1 MDFILDITIDR
12 CVSPGF
18 SGDFEIDFA
27 QSFFVGSFFWA
38 IRIFHIRCNGIEK
51 PKGEPMARPR
61 GNKKQEILQAATGL
75 FAAQG
80 FDGTTTLQISK
91 EAGITEPVIYYHFK
105 GKDDLFARIIIT
117 AFAKFF
123 SQMDALPSKTETEFE
138 KIENLIILLLDIV
151 KKMPDEIYLAVS
163 TCPSRLK
170 DPEGICRK
178 SVQEMRR
185 RLEAYL
191 AGCLE
196 KGIRQGEFHSVPVDA
211 TVNLLSALLNG
222 LIRRRGLKLKE
233 VKKVKETAVEFCR
246 RSLVKN
252 ALGHR

>member
-1 MDFILDITIDR
+1 ME
-12 CVSPGF
+12 SKN
-18 SGDFEIDFA
+18 
-27 QSFFVGSFFWA
+27 QKGS
-38 IRIFHIRCNGIEK
+38 
-51 PKGEPMARPR
+51 PMARPR
-61 GNKKQEILQAATGL
+61 VNKKQDILQAATGL

-105 GKDDLFARIIIT
+105 GKDDLFTRIIIT
-117 AFAKFF
+117 AFGKFF
-123 SQMDALPSKTETEFE
+123 SQIDTLPSKTETEFE
-138 KIENLIILLLDIV
+138 KIENLISLHLDIV
-151 KKMPDEIYLAVS
+151 KEMPDEIYLAVS

-170 DPEGICRK
+170 DPEGICRR

-185 RLEAYL
+185 RLKAYL

-222 LIRRRGLKLKE
+222 LIRQRGLKLKE
-233 VKKVKETAVEFCR
+233 VKGVKETAVEFCR

-252 ALGHR
+252 AFGHR